1 MRVSRCNR
9 KDRKKGI
16 IQEWERRRRQI
27 VLVARVY
34 NKTTSGIV
42 IYGPLRLSAGEGARG
57 GGKKL
62 SRAEPQTIRGTA
74 K

>member
-1 MRVSRCNR
+1 MGKEEG
-9 KDRKKGI
+9 KDKLS
-16 IQEWERRRRQI
+16 